1 MEEISELQAAQ
12 TSEQRLAELGDLLFA
27 VVNWA
32 RWLDIDPESALR
44 RANERFKRRF
54 QFMEESVLNRHE
66 SLLDKDMNQ
75 LEVLWQ
81 EAKQAE
87 IARDSTR

>member
-1 MEEISELQAAQ
+1 
-12 TSEQRLAELGDLLFA
+12 
-27 VVNWA
+27 VNWA
-32 RWLDIDPESALR
+32 RWLDIDPECALR

-54 QFMEESVLNRHE
+54 QFMEESVLNHHE

-75 LEVLWQ
+75 LEALWQ

-87 IARDSTR
+87 KTRGSTR